1 MEANIIAKKLQPR
14 DSIEYFARN
23 PTFLTLKSKRSDIQY
38 VWKFL
43 KLVSAIFL
51 KFIIHLI

>member
-23 PTFLTLKSKRSDIQY
+23 PTFFNLKIQ
-38 VWKFL
+38 K
-43 KLVSAIFL
+43 K
-51 KFIIHLI
+51 